1 METDNST
8 ENPMATTTIPGRVEL
23 RKEEELVLLLVRQLA
38 EAQFVRAD
46 EAASRRLWSE
56 VAQLG
61 FEPERVIQLLYSGH
75 DPGDREGL
83 RRLDRAFMARR
94 QAERQGGRRPLR
106 WPWAGGAANGPAGR
120 SRHRVPSG
128 ARARD

>member
-1 METDNST
+1 
-8 ENPMATTTIPGRVEL
+8 MATTTIPGSVEL

-46 EAASRRLWSE
+46 EAASRRLWNE

-75 DPGDREGL
+75 DPADRDGL

-94 QAERQGGRRPLR
+94 QADREADRRPLR
-106 WPWAGGAANGPAGR
+106 WPWAGRAAAGSAGR
-120 SRHRVPSG
+120 SRHSVASG
-128 ARARD
+128 IRARV